1 MKLNNIGSGETRL
14 ETIISYILITGVVIS
29 LLLEVAG
36 IILYYET
43 YGSFSFILQGKTVFI
58 QGRNFFSF
66 LCGIPSIP
74 GILNHSIFFMTLG
87 IMILIL
93 IPYVLA
99 ITSFVYFLWKRRF
112 RYVLITAIV
121 VAVISISLSLH

>member
-43 YGSFSFILQGKTVFI
+43 YGSFSFILQDKTMFI

-66 LCGIPSIP
+66 LCGILSIP
-74 GILNHSIFFMTLG
+74 GIQNYSIFFMTLG

-93 IPYVLA
+93 IPYLMI
-99 ITSFVYFLWKRRF
+99 ITSFLYFLWKRRF